1 MKIVRPWL
9 LALALSGHACA
20 QKAAPPPAG
29 APQAAPS
36 APPAASESAG
46 DKGKTRGLT
55 ELDALEHDLDQ
66 SERFLFAQLERART
80 KAEIARA
87 PAADEEWKEVPPRQ
101 PPPTAGARKKPATA
115 PAQQAAPKTS
125 EELSARGSACD
136 LSCRAL
142 RSMRRSADGICELA
156 GQTDARCQKAR
167 ERVRVGEERV
177 RGVGC
182 ACAAP
187 R

>member
-9 LALALSGHACA
+9 LALALFGHACA
-20 QKAAPPPAG
+20 QKAVPPPAA
-29 APQAAPS
+29 APQPAPS
-36 APPAASESAG
+36 APAAASESAG
-46 DKGKTRGLT
+46 DQRQTRGLT
-55 ELDALEHDLDQ
+55 ELDALQHDLDQ

-80 KAEIARA
+80 EAEIARA

-101 PPPTAGARKKPATA
+101 PPPAAGARKKPATA
-115 PAQQAAPKTS
+115 PAEQAAPKTR
-125 EELSARGSACD
+125 EELGERGSACD
-136 LSCRAL
+136 LTCRAL
-142 RSMRRSADGICELA
+142 LSMRRSAGGICELA

-182 ACAAP
+182 PCATP